1 MSFTRLR
8 ALPALLAL
16 ALTLTVVAVDHA
28 EARRGGSF
36 GSRGTRTYAAPPV
49 TSTAPREV
57 APVQRTMT
65 PRPAQEQTGSTLG
78 AQQTRRPGLFGGF
91 GGSLLGGLVAGGLLG
106 MLLGHG
112 FGGGAGFLGLILQLG
127 LLAVGAMLLMR
138 FLRGRQQPQP
148 SFAGPPGG
156 QGYGRVPDVDVRGP
170 ATGGG
175 YGASTTAAAPRPAG
189 SDEVGLSAADFD
201 AFERLLAEV
210 QDAYARED
218 FGALRS
224 RTTPEVMGFFSEELA
239 ANATRGLRNDVSG
252 TRLLQGDLA
261 EAWREDGRDY
271 ATVAMRWENVD
282 VMRDRATGRV
292 VEGDPDR
299 PTEATELW
307 TFVRARPGEPW
318 KLSAIQEA

>member
-1 MSFTRLR
+1 MPFTRLR
-8 ALPALLAL
+8 ALPALVAL

-28 EARRGGSF
+28 EARRGASF
-36 GSRGTRTYAAPPV
+36 GSRGTRTYAAPPA

-65 PRPAQEQTGSTLG
+65 PRPAQEQTGATLG

-112 FGGGAGFLGLILQLG
+112 FGGGAGFLGMILQLG
-127 LLAVGAMLLMR
+127 LLALGAMLLMR
-138 FLRGRQQPQP
+138 FLRGRRQPQP
-148 SFAGPPGG
+148 SYAGPAGG
-156 QGYGRVPDVDVRGP
+156 GHSYGRVPDVDVRGP
-170 ATGGG
+170 AADAYAGAA
-175 YGASTTAAAPRPAG
+175 ASTPRQGG
-189 SDEVGLSAADFD
+189 SDEIGLGADDFD
-201 AFERLLAEV
+201 AFERLLAEI

-218 FGALRS
+218 FGALRG

-261 EAWREDGRDY
+261 EAWRENGADY

-307 TFVRARPGEPW
+307 TFVRARSGEPW

>member
-1 MSFTRLR
+1 MLFTRLR

-78 AQQTRRPGLFGGF
+78 AQQTRRPGLLGGF

-112 FGGGAGFLGLILQLG
+112 FGGGAGFLGMILQLG
-127 LLAVGAMLLMR
+127 LLALGAMLLMR
-138 FLRGRQQPQP
+138 FLRGRRSQQP
-148 SFAGPPGG
+148 SYAGPAGG
-156 QGYGRVPDVDVRGP
+156 AYGYGRVPDVDVRGP
-170 ATGGG
+170 AA
-175 YGASTTAAAPRPAG
+175 GAHAGAAASAPRQGG
-189 SDEVGLSAADFD
+189 SDEIGLGADDFD
-201 AFERLLAEV
+201 AFERLLAEI

-261 EAWREDGRDY
+261 EAWRENGADY

-282 VMRDRATGRV
+282 VMRDRSTGRV

>member
-1 MSFTRLR
+1 MPFTRLR
-8 ALPALLAL
+8 ALPALVAL

-36 GSRGTRTYAAPPV
+36 GSRGTRTYAAPPA

-65 PRPAQEQTGSTLG
+65 PRPAQEQTGATLG

-112 FGGGAGFLGLILQLG
+112 FGGGAGFLGMILQLG
-127 LLAVGAMLLMR
+127 LLALGAMLLMR
-138 FLRGRQQPQP
+138 FLRGRRQPQP
-148 SFAGPPGG
+148 SYAGPAGG
-156 QGYGRVPDVDVRGP
+156 GRSYGRVPDVDVRGP
-170 ATGGG
+170 AAGAYAGAA
-175 YGASTTAAAPRPAG
+175 ASTPRQGG
-189 SDEVGLSAADFD
+189 SDEIGLGADDFD
-201 AFERLLAEV
+201 AFERLLAEI

-218 FGALRS
+218 FGALRG

-261 EAWREDGRDY
+261 EAWRENGADY

-307 TFVRARPGEPW
+307 TFVRARSGEPW